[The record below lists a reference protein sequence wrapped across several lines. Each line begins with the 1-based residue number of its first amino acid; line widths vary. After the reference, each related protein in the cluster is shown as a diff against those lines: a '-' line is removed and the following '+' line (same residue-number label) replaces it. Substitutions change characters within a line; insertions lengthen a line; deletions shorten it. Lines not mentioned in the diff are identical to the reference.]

1 MRKWTWAHA
10 KGASAGGDE
19 TVIVEMIALI
29 ARDLKRW
36 YRTPAQIV
44 LVFTTPLMW
53 LLLFGQAFN
62 IGRLAQIGDTGIDL
76 RMVFGGAT
84 DYFSFMAVGQTAF
97 IMLFASFFS
106 GVSILWDR
114 KFGFL
119 SKLQV
124 APIPRTV
131 IPLSRIISSLVKSML
146 QATVVIVLAAS
157 FILIPGLSGLRFSSS
172 FGAFD
177 AAGLA
182 LFLILLGVGLAA
194 LFVALGLVV
203 RNEETL
209 FGLIN
214 LLNFPLMFTSSALI
228 PITLMPDWL
237 RTIALYNP
245 ITFVVDGMRQ
255 LVFGTSVGAEY
266 SIAIDLL
273 GIGIFSALMIGLGA
287 VLARRALLRG

>member
-1 MRKWTWAHA
+1 
-10 KGASAGGDE
+10 
-19 TVIVEMIALI
+19 VIGEMISLI
-29 ARDLKRW
+29 VRDLKRW
-36 YRTPAQIV
+36 YRTPAQII

-62 IGRLAQIGDTGIDL
+62 IGRLAQVDGAGMDL
-76 RMVFGGAT
+76 RMVFGGAP

-124 APIPRTV
+124 APIPRAV
-131 IPLSRIISSLVKSML
+131 IPLSRIVSSLVKSML

-157 FILIPGLSGLRFSSS
+157 FVLIPGLSGLRFSPS
-172 FGAFD
+172 FDIVD
-177 AAGLA
+177 AAGMT
-182 LFLILLGVGLAA
+182 LFLVLLGIGLAA

-228 PITLMPDWL
+228 PIALMPDWL

-245 ITFVVDGMRQ
+245 ITFVVDGIRQ
-255 LVFGTSVGAEY
+255 LVFNTSVGAEY
-266 SIAIDLL
+266 SVAADLL
-273 GIGIFSALMIGLGA
+273 GIAVFSALMIGLGA
-287 VLARRALLRG
+287 MLARRALLRG

>member
-1 MRKWTWAHA
+1 MMK
-10 KGASAGGDE
+10 E
-19 TVIVEMIALI
+19 TISLI

-36 YRTPAQIV
+36 YRTPAQII

-62 IGRLAQIGDTGIDL
+62 IGRLAQVGDNMTDL
-76 RMVFGGAT
+76 RLVFGGAT
-84 DYFSFMAVGQTAF
+84 DYFSFMAIGQTAF

-124 APIPRTV
+124 APIPRAV
-131 IPLSRIISSLVKSML
+131 IPLSRIASSLVKSML

-157 FILIPGLSGLRFSSS
+157 FVLVPGLSGLRFSPS
-172 FGAFD
+172 FDFAD
-177 AAGLA
+177 ALGMA
-182 LFLILLGVGLAA
+182 LFLILLGISLSA

-228 PITLMPDWL
+228 PIALMPDWL
-237 RTIALYNP
+237 RAIALYNP

-255 LVFGTSVGAEY
+255 LVFDTSVGAEY
-266 SIAIDLL
+266 SVAVDLL
-273 GIGIFSALMIGLGA
+273 GIGVFSVLMVSLGA
-287 VLARRALLRG
+287 LLARRALLRG

>member
-1 MRKWTWAHA
+1 MI
-10 KGASAGGDE
+10 GE
-19 TVIVEMIALI
+19 TLALV

-36 YRTPAQIV
+36 YRTPAQII

-62 IGRLAQIGDTGIDL
+62 IGRLAQTGETGVDL
-76 RMVFGGAT
+76 RLVFGGAQ

-119 SKLQV
+119 SRLQV
-124 APIPRTV
+124 TPIPRSV
-131 IPLSRIISSLVKSML
+131 IPLSRIASSLVKSML
-146 QATVVIVLAAS
+146 QATVVLLLAAS
-157 FILIPGLSGLRFSSS
+157 FVFIPGLSGLRFAPS
-172 FGAFD
+172 FGVVDLIGMAV
-177 AAGLA
+177 
-182 LFLILLGVGLAA
+182 FLGLLGIGLAA

-228 PITLMPDWL
+228 PIALMPDWL

-255 LVFGTSVGAEY
+255 LVFDTDVGAEY
-266 SIAIDLL
+266 SVAVDML
-273 GIGIFSALMIGLGA
+273 GIGIFSALMVFLGA
-287 VLARRALLRG
+287 VLARRALLRN

>member
-1 MRKWTWAHA
+1 MIA
-10 KGASAGGDE
+10 E
-19 TVIVEMIALI
+19 TVSLIV
-29 ARDLKRW
+29 RDLKRW
-36 YRTPAQIV
+36 YRTPAQII

-62 IGRLAQIGDTGIDL
+62 IGRLAQTGGTDVDL
-76 RMVFGGAT
+76 RGIFGGAP

-124 APIPRTV
+124 APIPRAV
-131 IPLSRIISSLVKSML
+131 IPLSRISSTLVKSML
-146 QATVVIVLAAS
+146 QATVVLVLAAS
-157 FILIPGLSGLRFSSS
+157 FVLVPGLSGLRFSPS
-172 FGAFD
+172 FGISEVL
-177 AAGLA
+177 GLV
-182 LFLILLGVGLAA
+182 LFLAMLGIGLAA

-228 PITLMPDWL
+228 PVSLMPDWL
-237 RTIALYNP
+237 KSIAMYNP

-255 LVFGTSVGAEY
+255 LVFHTDVGAEY
-266 SIAIDLL
+266 SIAIDFL
-273 GIGIFSALMIGLGA
+273 GITVFSGLMVALGA

>member
-1 MRKWTWAHA
+1 MI
-10 KGASAGGDE
+10 GE
-19 TVIVEMIALI
+19 TLALMV
-29 ARDLKRW
+29 RDLRRW

-62 IGRLAQIGDTGIDL
+62 IGRLAEMDTAATDL
-76 RMVFGGAT
+76 RFVFGGAT

-97 IMLFASFFS
+97 IVLFASFFS
-106 GVSILWDR
+106 GVSIVWDR

-124 APIPRTV
+124 APIPRSS
-131 IPLSRIISSLVKSML
+131 IPLSRILSTVVKSML
-146 QATVVIVLAAS
+146 QATVVLLLAS
-157 FILIPGLSGLRFSSS
+157 VFILVPGLSGLRFSPS
-172 FGAFD
+172 FGIVEAIGV
-177 AAGLA
+177 AV
-182 LFLILLGVGLAA
+182 LLLLLCVGLAA
-194 LFVALGLVV
+194 LFVSLGLVV
-203 RNEETL
+203 TNEETL

-237 RTIALYNP
+237 RSVALYNP

-255 LVFGTSVGAEY
+255 LVFGTSVGSEY
-266 SIAIDLL
+266 SVAVDLL
-273 GIGIFSALMIGLGA
+273 GVAVFSGLMVCLGAFLARKALM
-287 VLARRALLRG
+287 RG

>member
-1 MRKWTWAHA
+1 MIT
-10 KGASAGGDE
+10 E
-19 TVIVEMIALI
+19 TIALI
-29 ARDLKRW
+29 VRDLKRW
-36 YRTPAQIV
+36 YRTPAQII

-62 IGRLAQIGDTGIDL
+62 IGKLAQGDATGMDL
-76 RMVFGGAT
+76 RIIFGGAP

-124 APIPRTV
+124 APIPRSA
-131 IPLSRIISSLVKSML
+131 IPLSRIASTLVKSML
-146 QATVVIVLAAS
+146 QATVVIILAAS
-157 FILIPGLSGLRFSSS
+157 FILIPGLSGLRFSPS
-172 FGAFD
+172 FGIMD
-177 AAGLA
+177 ALGMGLFLA
-182 LFLILLGVGLAA
+182 LLGIGLAA

-237 RTIALYNP
+237 RTVALYNP

-255 LVFGTSVGAEY
+255 LVFSTDVGAEY
-266 SIAIDLL
+266 SIAVDLL
-273 GIGIFSALMIGLGA
+273 GISVFSALMVVLGA
-287 VLARRALLRG
+287 VLARRALLRS

>member
-1 MRKWTWAHA
+1 MI
-10 KGASAGGDE
+10 SE
-19 TVIVEMIALI
+19 TISLIV
-29 ARDLKRW
+29 RDLKRW
-36 YRTPAQIV
+36 YRTPAQLI

-62 IGRLAQIGDTGIDL
+62 IGKLAQGDAVGMDL
-76 RMVFGGAT
+76 RIVFGGAP

-124 APIPRTV
+124 APIPRSA
-131 IPLSRIISSLVKSML
+131 IPLSRIASTLVKSML

-157 FILIPGLSGLRFSSS
+157 FVLVPGLSGLRFSSS
-172 FGAFD
+172 FGIMD
-177 AAGLA
+177 ALGMGLFLA
-182 LFLILLGVGLAA
+182 LLGIGLAA

-237 RTIALYNP
+237 RSVALYNP

-255 LVFGTSVGAEY
+255 LVFNTDVGSEY
-266 SIAIDLL
+266 SIAVDLL
-273 GIGIFSALMIGLGA
+273 GISVFSVLMVVLGA
-287 VLARRALLRG
+287 VLARRALLRS

>member
-1 MRKWTWAHA
+1 MI
-10 KGASAGGDE
+10 GE
-19 TVIVEMIALI
+19 TFALVI
-29 ARDLKRW
+29 RDLKRW

-62 IGRLAQIGDTGIDL
+62 LGRLAQSSGGGIDL
-76 RMVFGGAT
+76 RYVFGGAS

-97 IMLFASFFS
+97 IVLFASFFS
-106 GVSILWDR
+106 GVSLVWDR

-124 APIPRTV
+124 SPIPRAA
-131 IPLSRIISSLVKSML
+131 IPLSRVASTVVKSLL
-146 QATVVIVLAAS
+146 QATVVIVLAFA
-157 FILIPGLSGLRFSSS
+157 FTFIPGLNGLKFSVD
-172 FGAFD
+172 FTVLDVLGI
-177 AAGLA
+177 AG
-182 LFLILLGVGLAA
+182 FLLLLGISLAA
-194 LFVALGLVV
+194 LFVALGLIVT
-203 RNEETL
+203 NEETL

-228 PITLMPDWL
+228 PVALMPSWL
-237 RTIALYNP
+237 ETIARYNP

-255 LVFGTSVGAEY
+255 LVFHTSIGSEY
-266 SIAIDLL
+266 SVAIDFL
-273 GIGIFSALMIGLGA
+273 GIGIFCALMVSIGA